1 AGSVLVRKVSG
12 RRSQPMTKSTITRE
26 HIEDTNY
33 RVFWRVTVW
42 AGLFCV
48 IFFWLPAISV
58 AIYYF
63 SSGN

>member
-1 AGSVLVRKVSG
+1 
-12 RRSQPMTKSTITRE
+12 MTNNQLTDE
-26 HIEDTNY
+26 QIEDTNY
-33 RVFWRVTVW
+33 RGFWRVTVW
-42 AGLFCV
+42 ACFFCV

>member
-1 AGSVLVRKVSG
+1 
-12 RRSQPMTKSTITRE
+12 MTTAKE
-26 HIEDTNY
+26 NPEATNY
-33 RVFWRVTVW
+33 RGFWRVTVW
-42 AGLFCV
+42 ACLFCV

>member
-1 AGSVLVRKVSG
+1 
-12 RRSQPMTKSTITRE
+12 MTSKLTRE

-33 RVFWRVTVW
+33 RGFWRVTEC
-42 AGLFCV
+42 ACLFCV
-48 IFFWLPAISV
+48 IFFWLPAILV

>member
-1 AGSVLVRKVSG
+1 
-12 RRSQPMTKSTITRE
+12 MTSKLTITRE

-33 RVFWRVTVW
+33 RGFWRVTVW
-42 AGLFCV
+42 GCLFCV
-48 IFFWLPAISV
+48 IFFWFPAISV

>member
-1 AGSVLVRKVSG
+1 
-12 RRSQPMTKSTITRE
+12 MTSKLARE

-33 RVFWRVTVW
+33 RGFWRVTVW
-42 AGLFCV
+42 GCLFCV